1 MTKDPVPD
9 FTLDELKAFLRQKPE
24 EPIETDFRSAYEW
37 AQYWGCNSRLAHEML
52 RQVKEQDALEVKKG
66 HREAIDGKM
75 RPVPVYK
82 INLKAE
88 EAPA

>member
-1 MTKDPVPD
+1 MQGDPEPT
-9 FTLDELKAFLRQKPE
+9 FTLDELKAFLQQKPE

-37 AQYWGCNSRLAHEML
+37 AQHWDCSGRKAHKML

-66 HREAIDGKM
+66 HRIAIDGIS

-82 INLKAE
+82 INLRAE
-88 EAPA
+88 ED

>member
-1 MTKDPVPD
+1 MSKDSDPKPD
-9 FTLDELKAFLRQKPE
+9 FTLDQLTAFLRQKPE

-37 AQYWGCNSRLAHEML
+37 AQHLNCSGRHAHLMLRLA
-52 RQVKEQDALEVKKG
+52 KEKGALEVKKG

-82 INLKAE
+82 INIK
-88 EAPA
+88 